1 MKPALSI
8 FLVTLGLGTWCDS
21 AQATDLIAGEQ
32 APLLT
37 PEESLKKFKL
47 HPDYQINLYASEV
60 EFPLHS
66 PAAMTF
72 DSQGRLWVGNIPTQ
86 PHAKPGEPLKDSII
100 VLEDINK
107 DGKADKHT
115 VFAEGLYLPLGL
127 AVSDGG
133 KTVYVTDEPNLVK
146 LTDTDGDGKA
156 DEKEIMLEGFGTEDN
171 HHFISAFQWGPD
183 GRLYSGQGL
192 FLNTQVETSYG
203 PVRAHQAAMFRHDPR
218 DNRLEVFASFGWSN
232 VWGIIFDSWGQPFLA
247 DASPALNYY
256 VPHTTSNFTYPK
268 PDKYGNWMG
277 RRNEV
282 SFTPSGRR
290 PSCGNEFLSSN
301 HFPEEVRGW
310 YVTNQMKGW
319 HGVRWYKLEE
329 SGSGVKSSQPYGE
342 DNELLTTTDIMFRP
356 VAQQI
361 GPDGALYV
369 LDYYNPIV
377 GHTTYSFRDPR
388 HIKTHGRVWRI
399 THKTRPLD
407 WQPKIYGEPIP
418 ALLANL
424 DHSNERARYFSRH
437 ELHQRK
443 MADVLPIVEK
453 WIEGSSLDN
462 EKEAKKM
469 VEALWLYQNFNHY
482 DLKLLKKLLGAPD
495 HHVRTAA
502 LRVLRYWQQQM
513 DQDTV
518 LALLKT
524 AIQDKSQRVRL
535 EALIDLSYFSDPGK
549 ALPAAALVIDQE
561 MDAGCE
567 NAAHDVF
574 TYLASQA
581 DVSVKVVDD
590 FMLPFSNDEILL
602 TMKLDEAVAGEILTR
617 PKLNIA
623 QQRTALDFLSEK
635 SGQKD
640 ALKYLLGRMKKSTT
654 KTPDLAMPSLERLL
668 LAWSLE
674 DVKKHSDEIAA
685 LMGSGQSSSVRI
697 GAQAV
702 LMRAGLAGEGNS
714 PENLLKS
721 DTLLALAVAKAG
733 RGKAPDSLYPRFTKL
748 LTGENASAGLVKTM
762 MPAVASFPS
771 KDQESLKLLAATS
784 DKYAEKNI
792 ALAFSAL
799 EAMRR
804 IPKSVWPPEFGNRVL
819 SSVTV
824 SATPDLKFVP
834 TEFTVKAGSAVQL
847 LFRNPDNLYHNLVI
861 VNEGALEKVGTKADL
876 MAGQPDGLDKN
887 YVPDDPDVLHFT
899 PQITLGIARS
909 YKLNFFAPTKPGEYP
924 YICTFPGHWRIMRG
938 VMKVVK

>member
-1 MKPALSI
+1 MKPVLSTLLL
-8 FLVTLGLGTWCDS
+8 FSLGLLGFNSS
-21 AQATDLIAGEQ
+21 ARATDLIGGEA

-37 PEESLKKFKL
+37 PQESMKKFKL

-72 DSQGRLWVGNIPTQ
+72 DSRGRLWVGNIPTQ
-86 PHAKPGEPLKDSII
+86 PHAKPGVPIKDSVI
-100 VLEDINK
+100 VLEDTDK

-127 AVSDGG
+127 AVADGG
-133 KTVYVTDEPNLVK
+133 KTVYVTDEPNLVR

-156 DEKEIMLEGFGTEDN
+156 DEKQIMLEGFGTEDN

-192 FLNTQVETSYG
+192 FLNTQVETTYG
-203 PVRAHQAAMFRHDPR
+203 PVRAHQAAVFRHDPR
-218 DNRLEVFASFGWSN
+218 DNKLEVFASFGWSN
-232 VWGIIFDSWGQPFLA
+232 VWGIVFDSWGQPFLA

-256 VPHTTSNFTYPK
+256 MSHTTSNFTYPK

-277 RRNEV
+277 RRNDV

-301 HFPEEVRGW
+301 HFPPEVRGW
-310 YVTNQMKGW
+310 YLTNQMKGW

-329 SGSGVKSSQPYGE
+329 SGSGVKASQPYGE
-342 DNELLTTTDIMFRP
+342 DNELLTTSDIMFRP

-361 GPDGALYV
+361 GPDGALYI

-407 WQPKIYGEPIP
+407 WQPKIYGEEVP

-424 DHSNERARYFSRH
+424 NHSNERARYLSRH

-443 MADVLPIVEK
+443 VSEVLPVVDK
-453 WIEGSSLDN
+453 WIAGLSTSKPEDG
-462 EKEAKKM
+462 KKLI
-469 VEALWLYQNFNHY
+469 EALWLHQNFNDY
-482 DLKLLKKLLGAPD
+482 DTGLLKTVLAAPD

-502 LRVLRYWQQQM
+502 LRVLRYWQTQM
-513 DQDTV
+513 DQQEV

-524 AIQDKSQRVRL
+524 AIQDPSQRVRL
-535 EALIDLSYFSDPGK
+535 EALIDLSFYADVDK
-549 ALPAAALVIDQE
+549 ALSVAALVLDQE
-561 MDAGCE
+561 MDAGCV
-567 NAAHDVF
+567 NAAYDVF
-574 TYLASQA
+574 TYLTSQT
-581 DVSVKVVDD
+581 DTSVEKVSD
-590 FMLPFSNDEILL
+590 FLLPFSNEQRLL
-602 TMKLDEAVAGEILTR
+602 TMDLSPAVADQILSR
-617 PKLNIA
+617 SKLA
-623 QQRTALDFLSEK
+623 ADQHRRALDYLVGQA
-635 SGQKD
+635 GQKD
-640 ALKYLLGRMKKSTT
+640 ALQYLLGRLEKSTA
-654 KTPDLAMPSLERLL
+654 KTPDKALPALEAML
-668 LAWSLE
+668 LAWPIE
-674 DVKKHSDEIAA
+674 DSKKHADAIAS
-685 LMGSGQSSSVRI
+685 LMAAGKATSVRT

-702 LMRAGLAGEGNS
+702 LLRAGAASGEGR
-714 PENLLKS
+714 LLKS
-721 DTLLALAVAKAG
+721 DTLLALAVTRAG
-733 RGKAPDSLYPRFTKL
+733 RGKSPDTLYPRFSKL
-748 LTGENASAGLVKTM
+748 LTGEKSSAGLVKTM
-762 MPAVASFPS
+762 MPAIASFPS
-771 KDQESLKLLAATS
+771 QDQQSLKLLVATS

-804 IPKSVWPPEFGNRVL
+804 IPSSVWPPEYSNRVL

-834 TEFTVKAGSAVQL
+834 TEFSVKAGSAVKL
-847 LFRNPDNLYHNLVI
+847 LFRNPDNLYHNMVI
-861 VNEGALEKVGTKADL
+861 VNEGALDKIGTKADM

-909 YKLNFFAPTKPGEYP
+909 YTLNFFAPDKPGEYP